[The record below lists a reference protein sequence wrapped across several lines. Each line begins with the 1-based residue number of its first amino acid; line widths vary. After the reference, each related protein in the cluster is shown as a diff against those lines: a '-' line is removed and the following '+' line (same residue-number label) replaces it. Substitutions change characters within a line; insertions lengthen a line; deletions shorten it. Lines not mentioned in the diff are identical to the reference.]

1 MADPLQEVA
10 ERIGTTKSHI
20 YYAAREGKLISD
32 RWRARQ
38 TDEGITVDDTHDV
51 LAGGIEPGVYPDMT
65 NEEYHGGPGISSSQL
80 KRVIDGAPIKHAISE
95 PNSDAFRLGTLVH
108 LAVLEPDEWRE
119 LRDTRPPECPA
130 DVREQGWRSQHH
142 DAAKVVASHCDGSSV
157 SYALASDEV
166 KREVTKAVGYKKET
180 SVRYAN
186 EALPLAEFYY
196 NHGTDFTPV
205 DRDTVEQVEA
215 MRDAVLEHP
224 AVDTD
229 ALAGADKEL
238 SVYWHE
244 DTPAGKILCK
254 CRVDALAGTHLQD
267 LKTTRD
273 ASPSSFS
280 RSVANFGYHTS
291 ASYYSRGLAQQGL
304 GPVERV
310 SLLCVEK
317 SAPYLAAVY
326 ELDEYALAQGREM
339 WQNALN
345 LIAAHLAH
353 PDAHAGYSETVQT
366 LSLPGWSEGKEAK
379 AIKRMSDRT
388 AQIMASADNPF
399 K

>member
-1 MADPLQEVA
+1 
-10 ERIGTTKSHI
+10 
-20 YYAAREGKLISD
+20 
-32 RWRARQ
+32 
-38 TDEGITVDDTHDV
+38 
-51 LAGGIEPGVYPDMT
+51 
-65 NEEYHGGPGISSSQL
+65 
-80 KRVIDGAPIKHAISE
+80 
-95 PNSDAFRLGTLVH
+95 VH
-108 LAVLEPDEWRE
+108 LAVLEPDEWQA
-119 LRDTRPPECPA
+119 LRDTKPPECPA

-142 DAAKVVASHCDGSSV
+142 DAAKCVAAYLTQVNSV
-157 SYALASDEV
+157 PPAVLDAPSQALRDSITE
-166 KREVTKAVGYKKET
+166 AVGYKPGT
-180 SVRYAN
+180 SLRYAR
-186 EALPLAEFYY
+186 EAMPLCEFYDI
-196 NHGTDFTPV
+196 HGTDFTPV

-224 AVDTD
+224 AVDTND
-229 ALAGADKEL
+229 LAGADKEL

-273 ASPSSFS
+273 ASPGRFS
-280 RSVANFGYHTS
+280 RLVANFGYHTS
-291 ASYYSRGLAQQGL
+291 ASYYSRGVAQQGL

-353 PDAHAGYSETVQT
+353 PDAHAGYSETAQT

-379 AIKRMSDRT
+379 AIKRMNDRT